1 MNQENG
7 KTFVARTSKINLKKF
22 ENLAIVGALLELI
35 GKKHQNHLSKPQ
47 QQTDKAS
54 LIKYF

>member
-22 ENLAIVGALLELI
+22 ENLAIIGALLELI
-35 GKKHQNHLSKPQ
+35 G
-47 QQTDKAS
+47 
-54 LIKYF
+54 